1 MTLGQVTTEMLYYY
15 IMPDY
20 VKIDMSIVRGIDKDE
35 NRQKI
40 LKILSHIL
48 TERNIKVIA
57 EGVETKGE
65 METLINLRVD
75 YMQSYY
81 ISKPSFIPEDISD
94 KIKKNSRYVMK
105 IGSDVV

>member
-1 MTLGQVTTEMLYYY
+1 MILGQVTTEMLYYY

-48 TERNIKVIA
+48 TKEILK
-57 EGVETKGE
+57 
-65 METLINLRVD
+65 
-75 YMQSYY
+75 
-81 ISKPSFIPEDISD
+81 
-94 KIKKNSRYVMK
+94 
-105 IGSDVV
+105 

>member
-1 MTLGQVTTEMLYYY
+1 MTWDRLQRRCVVLLY

-48 TERNIKVIA
+48 TKEILK
-57 EGVETKGE
+57 
-65 METLINLRVD
+65 
-75 YMQSYY
+75 
-81 ISKPSFIPEDISD
+81 
-94 KIKKNSRYVMK
+94 
-105 IGSDVV
+105 